1 MSFSHQHSLYPIIT
15 NYRYT
20 SITFNFILLV
30 LFCSFGLTS
39 YAQDRI
45 VLEEYARGLSN
56 PVDITHAGD
65 DRLFIVEK
73 GGFIRILEANGSL
86 VATPFLD
93 IDSLVRSNESER
105 GLLGLAFHP
114 NYASNGYFFVNYTN
128 NDGDTQIS
136 RFSVSSDDPN
146 IADAASQKRLL
157 KVEQPYEN
165 HNGGDLAFGPDGY
178 LYIGLGDGGLGGDP
192 VNAGQTRTTLLG
204 KMLRI
209 DIDNGDPYAIPTSN
223 PFADT
228 DFTLDEV
235 WALGLRNPW
244 RFSFDRL
251 TGDLWIGDVGQG
263 LWEEVDMQL
272 ANSPGGENYGWRCY
286 EGNAAFNT
294 NGCPDGGD
302 FVFPIYDYTSN
313 FTEGCSV
320 TGGYVYRGT
329 AFPDLYGHYVYTDFC
344 SGRIWTLYPDGADGW
359 TNTEWLN
366 GANSE
371 YSSFGEDQAGELYL
385 AAYSGG
391 QIFRVIDQCSE
402 LAVQSSVDFIS
413 CTGADDGKIA
423 LEISNPSNEFTV
435 AWSNGANTA
444 TIENLA
450 PGEYSYTVTNDWG
463 CTRSE
468 SLFVM
473 EPFPESVTVMVD
485 GNQLSV
491 SDNWETYQWLVNGDT
506 IVDAI
511 GPSYTAVASGD
522 YTVVVSDG
530 SGCKFVS
537 QVVSVAVN
545 SNADILAISGLSI
558 SPNPTKDFFVVNLSL
573 SGGQEMKVRLLDKL
587 GRVHFVHLLRSSG
600 AQSFEVPVAQ
610 LPAGIYFV
618 SFRLGNQQ
626 LTRKVVKE

>member
-1 MSFSHQHSLYPIIT
+1 MPFFHKFSLYPIIT
-15 NYRYT
+15 NCRYAST
-20 SITFNFILLV
+20 TFKYILL
-30 LFCSFGLTS
+30 LFFLGFSQANYGQT
-39 YAQDRI
+39 RI
-45 VLEEYARGLSN
+45 VLEEYASGLSN

-73 GGFIRILEANGSL
+73 GGFIRILQANGSL

-93 IDSLVRSNESER
+93 IDNLVRSNESER

-114 NYASNGYFFVNYTN
+114 NYATNGYFFVNYTN
-128 NDGDTQIS
+128 NDGDTQVS
-136 RFSVSSDDPN
+136 RFSVSPDNANLADP
-146 IADAASQKRLL
+146 SSEKPLL

-209 DIDNGDPYAIPTSN
+209 DIDNGDPYAIPATN

-263 LWEEVDMQL
+263 LWEEIDLQL

-286 EGNAAFNT
+286 EGNATFNT
-294 NGCPDGGD
+294 NGCPGEGD
-302 FVFPIYDYTSN
+302 FVFPIHDYTSN

-329 AFPDLYGHYVYTDFC
+329 DFPELAGHYVYTDFC

-359 TNTEWLN
+359 INTEWLN
-366 GANSE
+366 GTNSQ
-371 YSSFGEDQAGELYL
+371 YSSFGEDQNGELYL
-385 AAYSGG
+385 AAYGNG
-391 QIFRVIDQCSE
+391 QIFRVVDQCND
-402 LAVQSSVDFIS
+402 LAVQSAVDFVT
-413 CTGADDGKIA
+413 CTGAADGKIA
-423 LEISNPSNEFTV
+423 LEITNPSNELSIT
-435 AWSNGANTA
+435 WSNGANTA
-444 TIENLA
+444 VIEDLA

-463 CTRSE
+463 CSRTE

-473 EPFPESVTVMVD
+473 EPFPELVSISVD
-485 GNQLSV
+485 GVKLSV
-491 SDNWETYQWLVNGDT
+491 PDNWETYQWLINGDT

-511 GPSYTAVASGD
+511 GPAYTAVASGD
-522 YTVVVSDG
+522 YTIVVSDG
-530 SGCKFVS
+530 NGCKLVS
-537 QVVSVAVN
+537 QVVNVTVN
-545 SNADILAISGLSI
+545 SNKDILAIPGLSI
-558 SPNPTKDFFVVNLSL
+558 SPNPAKDFFLVNLSL
-573 SGGQEMKVRLLDKL
+573 SGEKEMKVRLLDKL
-587 GRVHFVHLLRSSG
+587 GRVHFVRHLRSSG
-600 AQSFEVPVAQ
+600 AQSLEVPIAA
-610 LPAGIYFV
+610 LPAGVYFL
-618 SFRLGNQQ
+618 SFQLGAKQ